1 MHLNPQPLDNK
12 ANVQVSN
19 SAMRMQLLLKLLW
32 HIALKW
38 VRSNIAFVSGQ
49 GFESPPQQSLVAEQK
64 RVKLLKSKILKK
76 NFFWCFGGFLFSP
89 FFVGH
94 HFLAL
99 FAKQTFFLCLKDF
112 FSIHVRVLSQ
122 FLGLADGSTARR
134 SELAMVKVVGSL
146 TRAKT
151 YQYGWIEL
159 EI

>member
-38 VRSNIAFVSGQ
+38 VRSKIAFVAGQ

-76 NFFWCFGGFLFSP
+76 KIFGVLGIFFFLLSLSATIFWHCSQNKLFSS
-89 FFVGH
+89 
-94 HFLAL
+94 AS
-99 FAKQTFFLCLKDF
+99 KTFFQYMLEYCHSF
-112 FSIHVRVLSQ
+112 W
-122 FLGLADGSTARR
+122 A
-134 SELAMVKVVGSL
+134 SL
-146 TRAKT
+146 TALRLDEASWRWWKL
-151 YQYGWIEL
+151 WVH
-159 EI
+159 